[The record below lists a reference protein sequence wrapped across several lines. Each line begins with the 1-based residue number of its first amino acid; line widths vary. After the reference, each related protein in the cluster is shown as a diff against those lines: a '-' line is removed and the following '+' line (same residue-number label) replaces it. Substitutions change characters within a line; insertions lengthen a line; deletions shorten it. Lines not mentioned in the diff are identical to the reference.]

1 MIKYYD
7 RKKKTYYKE
16 NVAGGGILNFMY
28 SNSIAKTFLPEIA
41 SRKFFSKLYGLG
53 CDSKFSKKYIQT
65 FVAKFNI
72 NMDEYEK
79 SIYDYSSFNDFFY
92 RKLSKY
98 SRNICKDEKSFISPC
113 DGKLLAIEKIDET
126 SSFTVKG
133 FKYTL
138 NELFQNED
146 LSKNYSNGTCL
157 IFRLCPTDYHRFH
170 FVDSGTCSKS
180 TFIKGK
186 YYSVNP
192 VALENISK
200 VLSEN
205 KREYSILKSDNFDDV
220 IYIEV
225 GATFVGSIIQTYS
238 SSSKIN
244 RGDEKGYFKF
254 GGSTVIVMLKKNV
267 LKLDDDI
274 CYQSNLGIE
283 TAVYMGEK
291 IGVRI

>member
-7 RKKKTYYKE
+7 RKNKTYCEE
-16 NVAGGGILNFMY
+16 NVAGGDILNFMY
-28 SNSIAKTFLPEIA
+28 SNQVAKTFIPKIA
-41 SRKFFSKLYGLG
+41 SGKFLSKLYGMG
-53 CDSKFSKKYIQT
+53 CDSKFSKKYIHP
-65 FVAKFNI
+65 FIDRFNI
-72 NMDEYEK
+72 NIDEYEK
-79 SIYDYSSFNDFFY
+79 NIDEYSSFNDFFY
-92 RKLSKY
+92 RKLSKH
-98 SRNICKDEKSFISPC
+98 SRNICKDDESFISPC
-113 DGKLLAIEKIDET
+113 DGKLLAIEKIDEN

-138 NELFQNED
+138 NELLQNEE

-200 VLSEN
+200 VFSEN

-254 GGSTVIVMLKKNV
+254 GGSTVIIILKENI
-267 LKLDDDI
+267 LKLDEDI
-274 CYQSNLGIE
+274 CYQSNLGVE
-283 TAVYMGEK
+283 TSVYMGEK

>member
-79 SIYDYSSFNDFFY
+79 TIDEYSSFNDFFY
-92 RKLSKY
+92 RKLSKC

-170 FVDSGTCSKS
+170 FVDSGICSKS
-180 TFIKGK
+180 TFINGK

-254 GGSTVIVMLKKNV
+254 GGSTVIVMLKKNI

-274 CYQSNLGIE
+274 CYQSNLGVE

>member
-28 SNSIAKTFLPEIA
+28 SNAIAKTFLPEIA
-41 SRKFFSKLYGLG
+41 SRKLFSKLYGLG

-79 SIYDYSSFNDFFY
+79 NIDEYSSFNDFFY
-92 RKLSKY
+92 RKLSKC

-170 FVDSGTCSKS
+170 FVDSGICSKS
-180 TFIKGK
+180 TFINGK

-254 GGSTVIVMLKKNV
+254 GGSTVIVMLKKNI

-274 CYQSNLGIE
+274 CYQSNLGVE
-283 TAVYMGEK
+283 TAVHMGEK

>member
-79 SIYDYSSFNDFFY
+79 NIDEYSSFNDFFY
-92 RKLSKY
+92 RKLSKC

-170 FVDSGTCSKS
+170 FVDSGICSKS
-180 TFIKGK
+180 TFINGK

-254 GGSTVIVMLKKNV
+254 GGSTVIVMLKKNI

-274 CYQSNLGIE
+274 CYQSNLGVE
-283 TAVYMGEK
+283 TAVHMGEK

>member
-7 RKKKTYYKE
+7 RRRNTYNKE
-16 NVAGGGILNFMY
+16 NVAGGDILNFIY
-28 SNSIAKTFLPEIA
+28 SNSFAKTFLPEVA
-41 SRKFFSKLYGLG
+41 SKKILTKLYGVG
-53 CDSKFSKKYIQT
+53 CDSKFSRRYIKS
-65 FVAKFNI
+65 FVDKFNI

-79 SIYDYSSFNDFFY
+79 NIDEYNSFNDFFY
-92 RKLSKY
+92 RRLSKN
-98 SRNICKDEKSFISPC
+98 SRNIYNDEKAFISPC
-113 DGKLLAIEKIDET
+113 DGKLLAIDKLDEN

-138 NELFQNED
+138 SELLQNEN
-146 LSKNYSNGTCL
+146 LSKEYSNGTCL
-157 IFRLCPTDYHRFH
+157 VFRLCPTDYHRFH
-170 FVDSGTCSKS
+170 FVDSGVCSQSK
-180 TFIKGK
+180 FIKGK

-200 VLSEN
+200 VFSEN
-205 KREYSILKSDNFDDV
+205 KREYSILKSHNFDDV

-238 SSSKIN
+238 SSSEVN

-254 GGSTVIVMLKKNV
+254 GGSTVIVV
-267 LKLDDDI
+267 LKENILKIDEDI
-274 CYQSNLGIE
+274 CCQSKLGIE
-283 TAVYMGEK
+283 TSVYMGEK

>member
-7 RKKKTYYKE
+7 RKGKTYDKE

-28 SNSIAKTFLPEIA
+28 SNSIAKTFLPQIA
-41 SRKFFSKLYGLG
+41 SRKIFTKLYGSI
-53 CDSKFSKKYIQT
+53 CDTKFSKKFILN
-65 FVAKFNI
+65 FVNKFNI
-72 NMDEYEK
+72 NMSEYEK
-79 SIYDYSSFNDFFY
+79 NINEYSSFNDFFY
-92 RKLSKY
+92 RKLSKH
-98 SRNICKDEKSFISPC
+98 SRNICKDEKAFISPC
-113 DGKLLAIEKIDET
+113 DGKLFAIEKLDEN
-126 SSFTVKG
+126 SNFTVKG
-133 FKYTL
+133 FKYNL
-138 NELFQNED
+138 NELLQNEE

-170 FVDSGTCSKS
+170 FIDSGICSESK
-180 TFIKGK
+180 FIKGK

-192 VALENISK
+192 IALENINK
-200 VLSEN
+200 VFSEN
-205 KREYSILKSDNFDDV
+205 KREYSIFKSHNFDDV

-238 SSSKIN
+238 SSFLVT

-254 GGSTVIVMLKKNV
+254 GGSTVIVILKENI
-267 LKLDDDI
+267 LKLDEDI

-283 TAVYMGEK
+283 TSVYVGEK

>member
-1 MIKYYD
+1 
-7 RKKKTYYKE
+7 
-16 NVAGGGILNFMY
+16 
-28 SNSIAKTFLPEIA
+28 
-41 SRKFFSKLYGLG
+41 
-53 CDSKFSKKYIQT
+53 
-65 FVAKFNI
+65 
-72 NMDEYEK
+72 MDEYEK